1 MSRAKR
7 NPRRG
12 AAAVE
17 FAVLLPVFV
26 LLVLGTIEATSMIFL
41 QQTLE
46 IAAYEGARVGLVPD
60 STDGNVEG
68 AARQILDA
76 RNVQGSTTTVVI
88 GLAITGGG
96 FDGRFFE
103 LRGIDMDF
111 MQELIDEGWFDDMG
125 WTIEWFNLVR
135 IEAPCD
141 ENSLFSPWF
150 YAGRTLS
157 ADVALR
163 WEFN

>member
-12 AAAVE
+12 VAAVE
-17 FAVLLPVFV
+17 FALLLPVFV

-41 QQTLE
+41 QQSLE
-46 IAAYEGARVGLVPD
+46 IAAYEGARIALVPD

-76 RNVQGSTTTVVI
+76 RNVQGSTTTVKRGYSVR
-88 GLAITGGG
+88 GVEGVLDLRDPEDRAV
-96 FDGRFFE
+96 FME
-103 LRGIDMDF
+103 LRRQRLLRRGNIDAMI
-111 MQELIDEGWFDDMG
+111 QVSVEES
-125 WTIEWFNLVR
+125 
-135 IEAPCD
+135 CD
-141 ENSLFSPWF
+141 ENSLFAPWF
-150 YAGRTLS
+150 FAGQTLS

-163 WEFN
+163 RDR

>member
-12 AAAVE
+12 VAAVE

-60 STDGNVEG
+60 STAGNVEG

-76 RNVQGSTTTVVI
+76 RNVHGSTTTVVV
-88 GLAITGGG
+88 GVDLTGSD
-96 FDGRFFE
+96 FDGFYP
-103 LRGIDMDF
+103 IDARNIINVRQ
-111 MQELIDEGWFDDMG
+111 QEEAGVYEARG
-125 WTIEWFNLVR
+125 WTLEWFNIVTV
-135 IEAPCD
+135 EVPCD